1 MSELAE
7 APPASLGWHP
17 QGAATLMHHERRN
30 LTPQIDDRAKRDE
43 WLTGTAVAPNA
54 DILNLDGC
62 ALSSLIAARRV
73 SCVEVMTAYL
83 DHIER
88 TNPAYNAIVSLRDRD
103 EVVAQA
109 REKDDLLARGVRQ
122 GWMHGFPQAIKDL
135 AATEGLRTTL
145 GSPLHRE
152 SIPLRDALFVQRTKQ
167 SGAIVIGK
175 TNTAEFGLGS
185 QTYNPVFGTTLNAFD
200 RSRTAGGSSG
210 GAAVALAMRML
221 PVADGSDNAGS
232 IRNPA
237 AFNNVYAL
245 RPTQGKIPP
254 EGRDICLP
262 SFGTVGPMARSV
274 DDLAMLLAV
283 QAGCDRVSPTS
294 ARDSAARVQEPLKRD
309 FRETRIG
316 WLGNFDGYLAF
327 EEGVLSLCEK
337 ALSVFADIGFVVE
350 TVRIDQPPEQLWN
363 SWITLRAWL
372 TGGSLAGRFSD
383 PAKRALMKEEA
394 CWEVERA
401 LRLSAMDVFGASEQR
416 AAWCRTVAGLFETF
430 DFLVLPT
437 AQCFPFDAGLTWPR
451 TVGGRPMDTYHRWM
465 EVVIP
470 ATMAGCPAV
479 NVPAGFSANG
489 LPMGLQILAPHH
501 EDIACLQL
509 ARSYERATDWKSI
522 LPPHPLAATRGRVD
536 GNSRT

>member
-1 MSELAE
+1 MSGLAE
-7 APPASLGWHP
+7 ASRANLRWNP
-17 QGAATLMHHERRN
+17 QDATALTHHERLN
-30 LTPQIDDRAKRDE
+30 PTPQIEDRAKRDE
-43 WLTGTAVAPNA
+43 RPIGAAPSA
-54 DILNLDGC
+54 DILDFDGC
-62 ALSSLIAARRV
+62 ALSALIAARKV
-73 SCVEVMTAYL
+73 SCVEVTTAYL

-109 REKDDLLARGVRQ
+109 REKDDLLAHGMPQ

-152 SIPLRDALFVQRTKQ
+152 SVPLRDAVFVQRTKQ

-210 GAAVALAMRML
+210 GAAVALATRML

-245 RPTQGKIPP
+245 RPTQGKMPP

-262 SFGTVGPMARSV
+262 SFGTVGPMARTV

-283 QAGCDRVSPTS
+283 QAGCKPLSPTS
-294 ARDSAARVQEPLKRD
+294 ARDSTARIQEPLKRD

-316 WLGNFDGYLAF
+316 WLGDFDGYLAF
-327 EEGVLSLCEK
+327 EHGVLPLCEK
-337 ALSVFADIGFVVE
+337 ALSVFADIGCVVE
-350 TVRIDQPPEQLWN
+350 AARIDHPLEALWN

-372 TGGSLAGRFSD
+372 TGGSLAARFSD
-383 PAKRALMKEEA
+383 QAKRALMKDEA
-394 CWEVERA
+394 CWEVEQA
-401 LRLSAMDVFGASEQR
+401 LRLSAMDVFHASQQR
-416 AAWCRTVAGLFETF
+416 AAWCRTVDTLFETF

-451 TVGGRPMDTYHRWM
+451 TVGGRSMDTYHRWM
-465 EVVIP
+465 EVVMP

-479 NVPAGFSANG
+479 NVPVGFSENG
-489 LPMGLQILAPHH
+489 LPMGLQIMAARH
-501 EDIACLQL
+501 EDVACLQL
-509 ARSYERATDWKSI
+509 ARSYERATNWNSI
-522 LPPHPLAATRGRVD
+522 VPPHPFAATRVRID
-536 GNSRT
+536 GSSRT